1 MKTEEIE
8 KINFPGKEPEK
19 ISRKG
24 KVLLITSEITSGGRP
39 FVHHHAA
46 HCESGVTSALFRD
59 KGLEISEPMIFGI
72 GSGIFFGHLP
82 FVKFVGLPISTY
94 RCQPGAI
101 FRKAAKR
108 LGGKFVTQ
116 HFRNPRKGMD
126 EMRRVLNTGQIV
138 GLTTNIYWLSYFPN
152 RFRFQFNG
160 HNIIVLREIEN
171 GFRVSDPV
179 LDKPVDCLTED
190 LIRARFARGPLEPKG
205 FMYYPVSV
213 NHNPDLRTAC
223 IKGML
228 DTCNMMLRIPLPIFG
243 IRGIRYRAKKI
254 ITFDKTHGFEEA
266 CRQLGM
272 IVRMQ
277 EEVGTGGAGFRYMY
291 AAFLQEAAELFGS
304 SELDELS
311 REMTAIGDIWREF
324 AVVSARVIKKRF
336 KQEETF
342 AKAGGLMLICAGR
355 EEELFK
361 NLRIVAGNLK
371 S

>member
-1 MKTEEIE
+1 MTTEVTAA
-8 KINFPGKEPEK
+8 GK
-19 ISRKG
+19 
-24 KVLLITSEITSGGRP
+24 P
-39 FVHHHAA
+39 FVHVHSA
-46 HCESGVTSALFRD
+46 HCESGVTAALFRD
-59 KGLEISEPMIFGI
+59 KGVEISEPMIFGI

-82 FVKFVGLPISTY
+82 FVKWVGLPISTY
-94 RCQPGAI
+94 RSQPGAV

-116 HFRNPRKGMD
+116 HFRNAQKGMD
-126 EMRRVLNTGQIV
+126 EMLRVLRSGQIV

-179 LDKPVDCLTED
+179 LDKPMDCLKED
-190 LIRARFARGPLEPKG
+190 LIRARFARGPMEPHG

-213 NHNPDLRTAC
+213 NLHPDLRGAC
-223 IKGML
+223 IRGML

-243 IRGIRYRAKKI
+243 VRGIRFLARRI
-254 ITFDKTHGFEEA
+254 IKFDRTQGFEEA
-266 CRQLGM
+266 CRQMGM

-291 AAFLQEAAELFGS
+291 AAFLQEAAQLFGS
-304 SELDELS
+304 QELDDLS
-311 REMTAIGDIWREF
+311 REMTAIGDTWREF
-324 AVVSARVIKKRF
+324 AVTAARIIKKRG
-336 KQEETF
+336 KNDETF

-361 NLRIVAGNLK
+361 NLRNIASNLK

>member
-1 MKTEEIE
+1 LTETELTAG
-8 KINFPGKEPEK
+8 GK
-19 ISRKG
+19 
-24 KVLLITSEITSGGRP
+24 P

-46 HCESGVTSALFRD
+46 HCETGVTAALFRD
-59 KGLEISEPMIFGI
+59 KGLEISEPMVFGI

-82 FVKFVGLPISTY
+82 FVKWVGLPISTY
-94 RCQPGAI
+94 RSQPGAV

-108 LGGKFVTQ
+108 LGGEFVTQ
-116 HFRNPRKGMD
+116 KYSNAKKGMD
-126 EMRRVLNTGQIV
+126 EMLRVLRDGQIV

-160 HNIIVLREIEN
+160 HNIVVLREIEN

-179 LDKPVDCLTED
+179 LDKPVDCLTDD
-190 LIRARFARGPLEPKG
+190 LIRARFARGPLEPHG
-205 FMYYPVSV
+205 FMYYPVSI
-213 NHNPDLRTAC
+213 NPHPDVRRAC
-223 IKGML
+223 IKGMQ

-243 IRGIRYRAKKI
+243 IRGIRYLAKRI
-254 ITFDKTHGFEEA
+254 IKFDKTQGFEEA

-304 SELDELS
+304 PDLRELS
-311 REMTAIGDIWREF
+311 KEMTAIGDVWREF
-324 AVVSARVIKKRF
+324 AVTAARIIKKRG

-342 AKAGGLMLICAGR
+342 ASAGGLMLICAGR
-355 EEELFK
+355 EEALFK
-361 NLRIVAGNLK
+361 NLREITGKLK
-371 S
+371 A

>member
-1 MKTEEIE
+1 LTA
-8 KINFPGKEPEK
+8 
-19 ISRKG
+19 
-24 KVLLITSEITSGGRP
+24 SEITSGGKP

-46 HCESGVTSALFRD
+46 HCETGVTSALFRD

-94 RCQPGAI
+94 RAQPGAV

-108 LGGKFVTQ
+108 LGGEFVMQ
-116 HFRNPRKGMD
+116 HFRNTQKGMD
-126 EMRRVLNTGQIV
+126 EMLRVLRSGQIV

-179 LDKPVDCLTED
+179 LDKPVDCPTED

-213 NHNPDLRTAC
+213 NLHPDLRGAC

-243 IRGIRYRAKKI
+243 IRGIRFLAKRI
-254 ITFDKTHGFEEA
+254 IKFDKTQGFEEA

-304 SELDELS
+304 STLNELS
-311 REMTAIGDIWREF
+311 QEMTAIGDVWREF
-324 AVVSARVIKKRF
+324 AVVAARIIKKRG
-336 KQEETF
+336 KQEATF
-342 AKAGGLMLICAGR
+342 AKAGGLMLICAGL

-361 NLRIVAGNLK
+361 NLRDVAGKLK

>member
-1 MKTEEIE
+1 MAATELTSD
-8 KINFPGKEPEK
+8 GK
-19 ISRKG
+19 
-24 KVLLITSEITSGGRP
+24 P

-46 HCESGVTSALFRD
+46 HCETGVTAALFRD
-59 KGLEISEPMIFGI
+59 RGLEISEPMIFGI

-94 RCQPGAI
+94 RTQPGAV

-108 LGGKFVTQ
+108 LGGKFITRKY
-116 HFRNPRKGMD
+116 RNAKKGME
-126 EMRRVLNTGQIV
+126 EMLHVLRGGQIV

-160 HNIIVLREIEN
+160 HNIVVLREIEN

-179 LDKPVDCLTED
+179 LDKSVDCLTDD
-190 LIRARFARGPLEPKG
+190 LIRARFARGPLEPHG
-205 FMYYPVSV
+205 FMYYPVSI
-213 NHNPDLRTAC
+213 NPHPDLKGAC
-223 IKGML
+223 IKGIK

-243 IRGIRYRAKKI
+243 IRGIRFLAKRLIK
-254 ITFDKTHGFEEA
+254 FDQTQGYDEA

-304 SELDELS
+304 PELRQLS
-311 REMTAIGDIWREF
+311 DEMTAIGDIWREF
-324 AVVSARVIKKRF
+324 AVTAARIIKKRGTR
-336 KQEETF
+336 EETF
-342 AKAGGLMLICAGR
+342 AKASGLMLICAGR
-355 EEELFK
+355 EEALFK
-361 NLRIVAGNLK
+361 NLRDVIAQLK

>member
-1 MKTEEIE
+1 MT
-8 KINFPGKEPEK
+8 
-19 ISRKG
+19 
-24 KVLLITSEITSGGRP
+24 TTEITSGGKP

-46 HCESGVTSALFRD
+46 HCETGVTAALFRD

-82 FVKFVGLPISTY
+82 FVKWVGLPISTY
-94 RCQPGAI
+94 RSQPGAV

-116 HFRNPRKGMD
+116 HFRNAQKGMD
-126 EMRRVLNTGQIV
+126 EMLHVLRSGQIV

-179 LDKPVDCLTED
+179 LDKPMDCLKED
-190 LIRARFARGPLEPKG
+190 LIRARFARGPMEPHG

-213 NHNPDLRTAC
+213 NLHPDLRGAC
-223 IKGML
+223 IRGML

-243 IRGIRYRAKKI
+243 VRGIRFLARRI
-254 ITFDKTHGFEEA
+254 IKFDRTQGFEEA
-266 CRQLGM
+266 CRQMGM

-291 AAFLQEAAELFGS
+291 AAFLQEAAQLFGS
-304 SELDELS
+304 PELDDLS
-311 REMTAIGDIWREF
+311 REMTAIGDTWREF
-324 AVVSARVIKKRF
+324 AVTAARIIKKRG
-336 KQEETF
+336 KNEETF

-361 NLRIVAGNLK
+361 NLRNIASNLK

>member
-1 MKTEEIE
+1 MTITE
-8 KINFPGKEPEK
+8 
-19 ISRKG
+19 
-24 KVLLITSEITSGGRP
+24 TTSGGKP

-46 HCESGVTSALFRD
+46 HCETGVTAALFRD

-82 FVKFVGLPISTY
+82 FVKWVGLPISTY
-94 RCQPGAI
+94 RSQPGAI

-116 HFRNPRKGMD
+116 HFRNAQKGMD
-126 EMRRVLNTGQIV
+126 EMLRVLRSGQIV

-179 LDKPVDCLTED
+179 LDKPMDCLKED
-190 LIRARFARGPLEPKG
+190 LIRARFARGPMEPHG

-213 NHNPDLRTAC
+213 NLHPDLRGAC
-223 IKGML
+223 IRGML

-243 IRGIRYRAKKI
+243 VRGIRFLARRI
-254 ITFDKTHGFEEA
+254 IKFDRTQGFEEA
-266 CRQLGM
+266 CRQMGM

-291 AAFLQEAAELFGS
+291 AAFLQEAAQLFGS
-304 SELDELS
+304 PELDDLS
-311 REMTAIGDIWREF
+311 REMTAIGDTWREF
-324 AVVSARVIKKRF
+324 AVTAARIIKKRG
-336 KQEETF
+336 KNEETF

-361 NLRIVAGNLK
+361 NLRNIASNLK

>member
-1 MKTEEIE
+1 MSEE
-8 KINFPGKEPEK
+8 
-19 ISRKG
+19 
-24 KVLLITSEITSGGRP
+24 VTSGGKS
-39 FVHHHAA
+39 FIHHHSA

-82 FVKFVGLPISTY
+82 FVKWVGLPISTY
-94 RCQPGAI
+94 RTQPGAI
-101 FRKAAKR
+101 FRKAARR
-108 LGGKFVTQ
+108 LGGEFVTQ
-116 HFRNPRKGMD
+116 HFRNAKKGMD
-126 EMRRVLNTGQIV
+126 ELRRVLKTGQIA

-160 HNIIVLREIEN
+160 HNIIILHEIEN

-190 LIRARFARGPLEPKG
+190 LVRARFARGPMEPHG
-205 FMYYPVSV
+205 FMYYPTSV
-213 NHNPDLRTAC
+213 NLHPDVRGAC
-223 IKGML
+223 IRGMK

-243 IRGIRYRAKKI
+243 IRGIRFLAKRVAKS
-254 ITFDKTHGFEEA
+254 DKKLGFKEA
-266 CRQLGM
+266 CRELGN

-304 SELDELS
+304 SELNDLS
-311 REMTAIGDIWREF
+311 QEMTAIGDVWREF
-324 AVVSARVIKKRF
+324 AVTAARIIKKRGNQ
-336 KQEETF
+336 QEETF

-361 NLRIVAGNLK
+361 NLRDVAGQLK

>member
-1 MKTEEIE
+1 MTA
-8 KINFPGKEPEK
+8 
-19 ISRKG
+19 
-24 KVLLITSEITSGGRP
+24 SEITSDGKP
-39 FVHHHAA
+39 FVHYHAA
-46 HCESGVTSALFRD
+46 HCETGVTSALFRD

-94 RCQPGAI
+94 RAQPGAV

-108 LGGKFVTQ
+108 LGGEFVMQ
-116 HFRNPRKGMD
+116 HFRNTQKGMD
-126 EMRRVLNTGQIV
+126 EMLRVLRSGQIV

-160 HNIIVLREIEN
+160 HNIVVLREIEN

-179 LDKPVDCLTED
+179 LDRPVDCPTED

-205 FMYYPVSV
+205 FMYYPVSI
-213 NHNPDLRTAC
+213 NLHPDLRGAC

-243 IRGIRYRAKKI
+243 IRGIRFLAKRI
-254 ITFDKTHGFEEA
+254 IKFDKTQGFEEA

-304 SELDELS
+304 DELS
-311 REMTAIGDIWREF
+311 ELSQEMTAIGDVWREF
-324 AVVSARVIKKRF
+324 AVVSARIIKKRG
-336 KQEETF
+336 KQEATF
-342 AKAGGLMLICAGR
+342 DKAGGLMLICAGL

-361 NLRIVAGNLK
+361 NLRDVANKLK